1 MKMRIL
7 AIIAMSAGA
16 CANNPQY
23 VQCGTGDMM
32 DTCLLDSMNGSAV
45 GTGDNVVMEVTGSLH
60 VPVMPPD
67 ADLQKATTALQKTMP
82 DDVMVPVY
90 RLDMYDVSVEWTL
103 KNLDDK
109 PTSARVALNAANE
122 DFAWNPALI
131 MPASDESPPAPSLG
145 GDIPFDVPPNAEIDG
160 EFTEDNL
167 LEAAIDLDQIT
178 RGNINMY
185 AATLTVNKND
195 PSFQPL
201 SAVQMPPA
209 GSIDPPPQT
218 VMGSAVPRAA
228 FRQIVRVDVTLKP
241 ADSDVHLTLSFDV
254 RLRPHIANVVDSMG
268 MNAPAGQLMI
278 IDPPAFVP
286 AFTP

>member
-1 MKMRIL
+1 MRISIL
-7 AIIAMSAGA
+7 ASIAMSIGA
-16 CANNPQY
+16 CANDPQY
-23 VQCGTGDMM
+23 VQCGTSDMM

-45 GTGDNVVMEVTGSLH
+45 GAGNNVQIEVTGSLH
-60 VPVMPPD
+60 IPVMPPD
-67 ADLQKATTALQKTMP
+67 ANLQKATTALQTTMP
-82 DDVMVPVY
+82 ADVMVPVY

-103 KNLDDK
+103 KNLDAK

-122 DFAWNPALI
+122 DFAWDPAMI
-131 MPASDESPPAPSLG
+131 VPASPESPPAPSLG
-145 GDIPFDVPPNAEIDG
+145 GDIPFDVPANAEIDG

-185 AATLTVNKND
+185 AATLNVNKND

-201 SAVQMPPA
+201 SAVQAPPP
-209 GSIDPPPQT
+209 GSIDPPPQNA
-218 VMGSAVPRAA
+218 MGSAVPRAA

-241 ADSDVHLTLSFDV
+241 TDAGVHLTLSFDV
-254 RLRPHIANVVDSMG
+254 RLRPHIANVVDAMG
-268 MNAPAGQLMI
+268 MNAPTGELMI
-278 IDPPAFVP
+278 IDPPDFVP

>member
-1 MKMRIL
+1 MRISIL
-7 AIIAMSAGA
+7 ASIAMSIGA
-16 CANNPQY
+16 CANDPQY
-23 VQCGTGDMM
+23 VQCGTSDMM

-45 GTGDNVVMEVTGSLH
+45 GTGTNVQIEVTGSLH
-60 VPVMPPD
+60 IPVMPPD
-67 ADLQKATTALQKTMP
+67 AELQKATTALQTTMP
-82 DDVMVPVY
+82 ADVMVPVY

-103 KNLDDK
+103 KNLDAK

-122 DFAWNPALI
+122 AFAWDPAMI
-131 MPASDESPPAPSLG
+131 VPASPESPPAPSLG
-145 GDIPFDVPPNAEIDG
+145 GDIPFDVPANAEIDG

-185 AATLTVNKND
+185 AATLNVNKND

-201 SAVQMPPA
+201 SAVQAPPP
-209 GSIDPPPQT
+209 GSIDPPPQNA
-218 VMGSAVPRAA
+218 MGSAVPRAA

-241 ADSDVHLTLSFDV
+241 ADAGVHLTLSFDV
-254 RLRPHIANVVDSMG
+254 RLRPHIANIVDAMG
-268 MNAPAGQLMI
+268 MNAPTGELMI
-278 IDPPAFVP
+278 IDPPDFVP